1 MRGRGTRPLRQYASV
16 VLSFEAETITNDKA
30 IADHLFAF
38 ICSIEN
44 SDLCSSSNEI
54 KSYGEAN
61 YGKMC

>member
-1 MRGRGTRPLRQYASV
+1 MRGHGTRPLRQYASV
-16 VLSFEAETITNDKA
+16 VLSFETITNDKA

-54 KSYGEAN
+54 KSYGEARN
-61 YGKMC
+61 GKMC